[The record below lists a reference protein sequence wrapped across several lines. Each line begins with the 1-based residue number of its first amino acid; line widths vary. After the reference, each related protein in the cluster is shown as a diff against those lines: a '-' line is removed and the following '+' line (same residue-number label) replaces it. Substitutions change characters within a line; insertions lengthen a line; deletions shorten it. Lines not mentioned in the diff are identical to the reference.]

1 MGGFISQSSMFI
13 KLICP
18 LKVGFWICCT
28 MLMMRYLFAFLG
40 ILLFGLVAIFSITS
54 PATANLAI
62 FLLVFVM
69 LYFFFLDILII
80 ISWIFAEHKDYK
92 KLLFVSV
99 VLAFAPTFFIGLSTL
114 SSINLMDIV
123 LSFGIPLVVT
133 WYGLRSSYFK

>member
-1 MGGFISQSSMFI
+1 MGGFTSQSSKFI

-18 LKVGFWICCT
+18 LKVGFCICCT
-28 MLMMRYLFAFLG
+28 MLMMRYLFSFLG
-40 ILLFGLVAIFSITS
+40 ILLLGLAAVFSLTT
-54 PATANLAI
+54 PTTANLAI

-69 LYFFFLDILII
+69 LYLISLDILII
-80 ISWIFAEHKDYK
+80 ISWVSTEHKDYK

-114 SSINLMDIV
+114 SNINLMDII
-123 LSFGIPLVVT
+123 LSFGIPFVVT